1 MEPHPV
7 KSAVEGLKRYG
18 KENYDVIFEG
28 TSGRHRQ
35 EAQHSLEKCGNL
47 LKQQYVQLKFI
58 NMFWLSAISWRN
70 LAKFNHNP
78 LNRVFLL
85 VLWLLEKW
93 VVTLAQQ
100 NQRHEFSCPPNLSSS
115 TRAAMTRWWSLK
127 CDQHERV
134 SISGISSTSVYNAV
148 VTPTGAS
155 NPCLSI
161 MVLFWNLF
169 VCNMFM
175 STYWSPIFLFIFFQ
189 TFSWVYNESMEKMIQ
204 CY

>member
-7 KSAVEGLKRYG
+7 KTAIEGWRGTERKLWCHLWRYKWKAHTRSATL
-18 KENYDVIFEG
+18 
-28 TSGRHRQ
+28 
-35 EAQHSLEKCGNL
+35 
-47 LKQQYVQLKFI
+47 
-58 NMFWLSAISWRN
+58 WRN
-70 LAKFNHNP
+70 VATFWSNK
-78 LNRVFLL
+78 
-85 VLWLLEKW
+85 KW
-93 VVTLAQQ
+93 MVTLAQQ

-115 TRAAMTRWWSLK
+115 TRAAMARRWSLK

-134 SISGISSTSVYNAV
+134 SLSGILSTFVYNAV

-155 NPCLSI
+155 NSCLSI

-189 TFSWVYNESMEKMIQ
+189 TSSWVYNESMEKMIQ
-204 CY
+204 CC